1 MVVQLA
7 LTYRAEQE
15 SAARMNTQT
24 VLVVDDSSGDR
35 LVIRRAFERTRRDV
49 KLVELID
56 GEELINYIERKIPFK
71 DTVLYPEPDLILLD
85 INMRRLDGKQALRLL
100 REKAEYAQVPVVM
113 LTTSSREKDINES
126 YELGSTDYITKPEN
140 FKDFMQAIVNVCNYL
155 DKPKTAIN
163 A

>member
-1 MVVQLA
+1 
-7 LTYRAEQE
+7 
-15 SAARMNTQT
+15 
-24 VLVVDDSSGDR
+24 
-35 LVIRRAFERTRRDV
+35 
-49 KLVELID
+49 
-56 GEELINYIERKIPFK
+56 IERKIPFK